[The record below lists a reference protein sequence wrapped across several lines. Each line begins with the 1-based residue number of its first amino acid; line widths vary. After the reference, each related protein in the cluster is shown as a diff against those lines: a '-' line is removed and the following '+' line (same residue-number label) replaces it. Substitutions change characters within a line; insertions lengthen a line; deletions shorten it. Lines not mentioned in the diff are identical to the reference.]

1 MQLTDNDLS
10 LYIQEASDLLMS
22 SLPSDEEISKHVF
35 SDGFNRRMKKLIRNS
50 ERTRG
55 MRICVKAVKWAAA
68 AACIIFL
75 AAMILPSLTRRSE
88 DDSFDGAANENA
100 DGVGMYDSSQNIVFI
115 TWQEAL
121 TYEPFGEFLPSQIPD
136 GFTATDTVEIYNDSV
151 MKAELHD
158 ASGYSLSVEI
168 AQTDYSPGY
177 SAGSSNTIIYSNDG
191 SSYLYIECG
200 DYVVLYTFDSDLNT
214 INDLEEMLY
223 SSAYFSDQS

>member
-10 LYIQEASDLLMS
+10 LYIQEASDLWMS

-100 DGVGMYDSSQNIVFI
+100 DGAGMYDSSQNIVFI

-177 SAGSSNTIIYSNDG
+177 SAGSSNTIIYSDDG